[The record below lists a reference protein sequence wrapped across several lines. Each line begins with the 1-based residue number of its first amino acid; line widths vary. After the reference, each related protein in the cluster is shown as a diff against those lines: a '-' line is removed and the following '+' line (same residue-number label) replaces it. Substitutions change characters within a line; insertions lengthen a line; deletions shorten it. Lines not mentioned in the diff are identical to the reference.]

1 MVLFVRRRAC
11 EIVAADAHIR
21 VTYAIIKRRRLEK
34 RKEGTRA
41 GERNGVP
48 RPPKVKSKDGGGPS
62 GDRELQ
68 DAKSK
73 REMK

>member
-1 MVLFVRRRAC
+1 
-11 EIVAADAHIR
+11 
-21 VTYAIIKRRRLEK
+21 
-34 RKEGTRA
+34 
-41 GERNGVP
+41 VP